1 MATTTPNYGWAVP
14 TSTDLVKDGATAIE
28 TLGDSIDASM
38 FTALGTKKAGMVLL
52 NTTSFSAVSSQSIN
66 DVFSA
71 TYENYVVVMC
81 FECTADTGVFFRWR
95 VSGTDDS
102 SANYSWAQIN
112 NFGGTTAP
120 AGTGANTA
128 TSARITQVNG
138 ATSSA
143 RTHHTFYRPFAT
155 DYSGYAGTILG
166 GTGRVNYLQGTTGMG
181 FNGTTSFTGFS
192 LLPTSGTITGFIK
205 VYGLAN

>member
-1 MATTTPNYGWAVP
+1 MGTTTNNGWTYP
-14 TSTDLVKDGATAIE
+14 ESTDLVKDGATAIQTLADDIDT
-28 TLGDSIDASM
+28 TLGVYAPSSSGLTLI
-38 FTALGTKKAGMVLL
+38 
-52 NTTSFSAVSSQSIN
+52 NTTSFSGVSSQSFN

-102 SANYSWAQIN
+102 SANYSWVQMN
-112 NFGGTTAP
+112 NFGGATTP

-128 TSARITQVNG
+128 TSARITQVNA

-143 RTHHTFYRPFAT
+143 RTHHTFFRPFAT
-155 DYSGYAGTILG
+155 DYSGYVGTILG

-192 LLPTSGTITGFIK
+192 LLPTTGTITGFVKI
-205 VYGLAN
+205 YGLAN